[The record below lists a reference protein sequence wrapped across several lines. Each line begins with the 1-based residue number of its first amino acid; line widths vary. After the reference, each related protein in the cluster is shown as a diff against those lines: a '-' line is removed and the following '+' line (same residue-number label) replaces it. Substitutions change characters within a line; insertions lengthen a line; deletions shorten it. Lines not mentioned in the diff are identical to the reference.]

1 MRSRI
6 AAFVMLVAVS
16 STPNLHAQAAD
27 VQQSVNEMVAAWEAG
42 DFVKFAGFYHEDA
55 RGFFLDGGTLLRGLN
70 VAALTAAYNT
80 GFRAKMTVRDIDVR
94 IYGEVVV
101 SVAYMDGVLTLPGG
115 AVVEGTWRYSDTRVM
130 RDDQWKIV
138 QYHFSEQAALGR

>member
-6 AAFVMLVAVS
+6 AAFVVAVALS
-16 STPNLHAQAAD
+16 CTPNLHAQEAG
-27 VQQSVNEMVAAWEAG
+27 VQQSIDEMVTAWEAG
-42 DFVKFAGFYHEDA
+42 DFEKFAEFYHKDT
-55 RGFFLDGGTLLRGLN
+55 RGFFLDGGGLLKGFN

-80 GFRAKMTVRDIDVR
+80 GFRAQMSVRDLDVKR
-94 IYGEVVV
+94 YGDVAI

-115 AVVEGTWRYSDTRVM
+115 GQVEGTWRYSETRVVQ
-130 RDDQWKIV
+130 DGEWKIV